1 MQSKLLKQTI
11 IFMSTIVVV
20 IILTAFVFKLLT
32 NMTKYSPQMQLV
44 INILKFEIIF
54 GIGSSITLSTRIF
67 FKNLADNVRKIEKS
81 KDLQN

>member
-11 IFMSTIVVV
+11 IFMSTIVVM

-32 NMTKYSPQMQLV
+32 NMTKDSPQMQLV

-54 GIGSSITLSTRIF
+54 GVGSSITLSTRIF

>member
-32 NMTKYSPQMQLV
+32 NMTKDSPQMQLV

-54 GIGSSITLSTRIF
+54 GVGSSITLSTRIF

>member
-32 NMTKYSPQMQLV
+32 NMTKDSPQMQLV

-54 GIGSSITLSTRIF
+54 GVGSSITLSTRIF
-67 FKNLADNVRKIEKS
+67 FKNLADNVKKIKES
-81 KDLQN
+81 DEPRN